1 MCLVEG
7 TGKPGKK
14 RTYDLFGSHIITGS
28 LLIHD
33 GEEAH
38 DLLVEKLELI
48 SEVHPTAETKGLSDD
63 KNPLCEVNRMC
74 ALLKKFL
81 GSHPG
86 FTRDDLQGLLA
97 SAEKDLWRLSPDL
110 NRIPQPLLLHLQPT
124 LRQVRK
130 DRETA
135 GFDFQKSKNAPLQR
149 LKLQFNAWN
158 EVFQQHD
165 AEMDF

>member
-1 MCLVEG
+1 MPPAFLAAG
-7 TGKPGKK
+7 LDSITLKPF
-14 RTYDLFGSHIITGS
+14 RNVVSDH
-28 LLIHD
+28 
-33 GEEAH
+33 
-38 DLLVEKLELI
+38 VNQ
-48 SEVHPTAETKGLSDD
+48 PKG
-63 KNPLCEVNRMC
+63 
-74 ALLKKFL
+74 
-81 GSHPG
+81 
-86 FTRDDLQGLLA
+86 
-97 SAEKDLWRLSPDL
+97 RLSPDL